1 MNKHFRIQLTVI
13 LIIFSLLISLVIAL
27 FDYERLKERVYITHE
42 EKILMA
48 ENEVI
53 KSLHMIDEAYVLFD
67 QDRAIEMENYSKQL
81 IELYS
86 TESDFNKWDFKALKE
101 KLDMDIFIINS
112 ENVVINSSFT
122 GDIGLDFEICCK
134 SLAKV
139 LHERR
144 NSETFHHDGMDIH
157 QKTSEIKKFSY
168 MPTPDH
174 KYIIELGV
182 LLQDD
187 VIFKQFNFLTTI
199 ESLIKDYDAISK
211 INIYTS
217 GGFLLGYTALSDVQ
231 VKIDDDVRPIF
242 KDVLARNEV
251 QEFIQIKEGN
261 KLTYR
266 YIPYSP
272 DQEKNL
278 STTRVVEIVYND
290 AELEG
295 LLSYYRRELTAQ
307 LLVIILASIILSW
320 FLARL
325 VAKPIY
331 LAFHD
336 SLTGLKNRAAFEDE
350 IKRRL
355 SNKHKNLAL
364 MMIDLDDFKSVNDI
378 LGHREGDRV
387 LKFVGKTI
395 QDIATQKN
403 VASRI
408 GGDEFVV
415 VFSGVQKEDIQS
427 IAKMMIEKINTEFL
441 RLKDTSNIDVSIS
454 IGIAFSIVGDEINTL
469 YDRADSALYE
479 SKKNGKNQFT
489 IYVDKE

>member
-27 FDYERLKERVYITHE
+27 FDYERLKERVNITHE

-48 ENEVI
+48 ENEVV
-53 KSLHMIDEAYVLFD
+53 KTLHMIDKAYLLFD
-67 QDRAIEMENYSKQL
+67 QDRADEMENYSKVL
-81 IELYS
+81 IDLYS
-86 TESDFNKWDFKALKE
+86 TEPDFNMWDFNAFKE
-101 KLDMDIFIINS
+101 KFGMDVFIINS

-122 GDIGLDFEICCK
+122 GDIGLDFEKCCK

-139 LHERR
+139 LHQRR
-144 NSETFHHDGMDIH
+144 KGETFHHDGMDIH
-157 QKTSEIKKFSY
+157 QKTGEIKKFSY

-199 ESLIKDYDAISK
+199 ESLIEDYDAINN
-211 INIYTS
+211 INVYTS
-217 GGFLLGYTALSDVQ
+217 GGLLLGYTTQSSVPE
-231 VKIDDDVRPIF
+231 KIEDDVHPIF
-242 KDVLARNEV
+242 KDVLAKNEA
-251 QEFIQIKEGN
+251 QEITQIKEGN
-261 KLTYR
+261 KVTYR
-266 YIPYSP
+266 YIPYSA

-278 STTRVVEIVYND
+278 STTRVVEIAYND

-295 LLSYYRRELTAQ
+295 LLSYYRRELIAQ
-307 LLVIILASIILSW
+307 LLVIIFASIILSW
-320 FLARL
+320 FIASL
-325 VAKPIY
+325 VSKPIY

-350 IKRRL
+350 IKKRL
-355 SNKHKNLAL
+355 SSKNKNLAL
-364 MMIDLDDFKSVNDI
+364 MMIDLDNFKSVNDV
-378 LGHREGDRV
+378 LGHSEGDQI

-415 VFSGVQKEDIQS
+415 VFSGVQKKDIQS
-427 IAKMMIEKINTEFL
+427 IARMMVEKINTEFL

-454 IGIAFSIVGDEINTL
+454 MGIAFSIAGDEINTL
-469 YDRADSALYE
+469 YDRADSALYT

-489 IYVDKE
+489 IYED